1 MNFRIF
7 DSIEE
12 LVQAAAATLVAYAEK
27 SDSITV
33 ALSGGTTPKSLYE
46 LLGKAPLRDRLARRK
61 ITWVTGDERCVPP
74 DDAQSNRRMIEE
86 SLFREGISE
95 GHRFIKFRTE
105 LNEPATIANHFNA
118 EWNDLAV
125 GQIDLAIL
133 GMGEDGHTASLFPGT
148 PVLDVVDQASSEVW
162 VPRLESWRVT
172 LTTPQLR
179 DARCKWV
186 LAAGAGKKSMI
197 ERIRRGED
205 FPITS
210 VAEKGTESWWFVD
223 RAAYPG
229 VS

>member
-7 DSIEE
+7 DSINE
-12 LVQAAAATLVAYAEK
+12 LVEAAAATLLAEAEK
-27 SDSITV
+27 TDTLVV

-46 LLGKAPLRDRLARRK
+46 LMGRAPLRDRLGRRK

-74 DDAQSNRRMIEE
+74 DHAQSNSRMIHE

-95 GHRFIKFRTE
+95 GHRFVRFRTE
-105 LNEPATIANHFNA
+105 LTDPVAIEEQFNA
-118 EWNDLAV
+118 EWAEQAS

-133 GMGEDGHTASLFPGT
+133 GMGEDGHTASLFPDT
-148 PVLDVVDQASSEVW
+148 AVLEVEDRASAAVW

-172 LTTPQLR
+172 LTIPQLR
-179 DARCKWV
+179 DARSKWV
-186 LAAGAGKKSMI
+186 LAAGEGKRPMI

-205 FPITS
+205 FPITR
-210 VAEKGTESWWFVD
+210 VAENGSESWWFVD

-229 VS
+229 IT